1 MPDHPTWQ
9 PNERALLRSLSS
21 KAQISG
27 RQGGWDSHFLAAE
40 MNRVAALQGIKERL
54 YTARNVDAYVRSQGV
69 WLSLGRGKSDP
80 RWGGRS

>member
-1 MPDHPTWQ
+1 
-9 PNERALLRSLSS
+9 
-21 KAQISG
+21 
-27 RQGGWDSHFLAAE
+27 